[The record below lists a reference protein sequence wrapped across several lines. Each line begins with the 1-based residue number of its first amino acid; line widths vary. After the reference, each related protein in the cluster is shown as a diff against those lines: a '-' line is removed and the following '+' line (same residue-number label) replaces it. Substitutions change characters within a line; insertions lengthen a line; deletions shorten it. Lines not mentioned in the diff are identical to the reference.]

1 MKLMILHLKFF
12 IILQWSAVKLDLM
25 LATRKL
31 KLLDLN
37 MVMLKSWVMPL
48 KQLWSNFSNL
58 LKMFKKL
65 ELFIL
70 SVNPKMGLIQKCLL
84 TQLINTLFLSRDN
97 KDLIIIMSVILK
109 ELLKKYG
116 NIAIEC
122 YMKENTKQLTLNKEK
137 NLML

>member
-1 MKLMILHLKFF
+1 
-12 IILQWSAVKLDLM
+12 M
-25 LATRKL
+25 LATRKS

-70 SVNPKMGLIQKCLL
+70 SVNPKMDLIQKCLL
-84 TQLINTLFLSRDN
+84 TQLINTLSLSRDN

-122 YMKENTKQLTLNKEK
+122 YMKENTKQLTLNKER